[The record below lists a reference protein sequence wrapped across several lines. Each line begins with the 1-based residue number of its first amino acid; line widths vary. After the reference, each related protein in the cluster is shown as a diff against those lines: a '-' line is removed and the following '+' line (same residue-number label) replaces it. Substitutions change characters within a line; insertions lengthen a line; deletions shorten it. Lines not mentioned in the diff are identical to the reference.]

1 MKLELIIY
9 FDYFLDGNVKNDV
22 FFGNYISFV
31 SMLMVDSIRLESTIV
46 L

>member
-9 FDYFLDGNVKNDV
+9 FDCFLDGNVENDV
-22 FFGNYISFV
+22 FFGNSISFV